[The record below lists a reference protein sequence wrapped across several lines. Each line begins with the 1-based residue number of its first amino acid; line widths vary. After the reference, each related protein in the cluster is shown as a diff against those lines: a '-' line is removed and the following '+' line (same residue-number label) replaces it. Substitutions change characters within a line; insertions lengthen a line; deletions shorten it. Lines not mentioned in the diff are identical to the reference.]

1 MFFTR
6 WILIADERIAVEYL
20 LAQSNRGDLLSQ
32 QTDPGDIQSEVLD
45 EGQDECPD
53 ETLPHA
59 NDVSLE
65 VILNVKFDHP
75 FKKNTNSNYTNFF
88 KL

>member
-1 MFFTR
+1 M
-6 WILIADERIAVEYL
+6 EYL

-59 NDVSLE
+59 VSLE

-88 KL
+88 